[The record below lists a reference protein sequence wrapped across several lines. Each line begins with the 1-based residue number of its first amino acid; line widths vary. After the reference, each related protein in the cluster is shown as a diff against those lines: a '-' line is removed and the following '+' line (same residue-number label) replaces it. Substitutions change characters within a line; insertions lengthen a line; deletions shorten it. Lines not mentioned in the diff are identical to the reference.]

1 MNNLEKQIQ
10 AILFYEARPMSYK
23 KLANLLNK
31 KEEEITEALENL
43 EKSLADS
50 SLTLM
55 KKEGEV
61 LLAIHKDYS
70 EIIDNIKKEEL
81 NRDLSKA
88 SLETLSIILYKSG
101 ASRSEID
108 FIRGVNSSFTLRA
121 LMIRGLVEKVASEE
135 DSRKF
140 IYKPTFDLLAFMG
153 VKEVGELPNYNE
165 VNTNLENSIKEFN
178 EIENQNE

>member
-50 SLTLM
+50 SLTLI
-55 KKEGEV
+55 KKENEV

-88 SLETLSIILYKSG
+88 SLETLSIILYKNG
-101 ASRSEID
+101 ASRSDID

-121 LMIRGLVEKVASEE
+121 LMIRGLVEKVVSEE
-135 DSRKF
+135 DNRKF
-140 IYKPTFDLLAFMG
+140 VYKPTFDLLAFMG
-153 VKEVGELPNYNE
+153 VKEVSELPNYNE
-165 VNTNLENSIKEFN
+165 VNANLENSIKEFN
-178 EIENQNE
+178 EVENPNE

>member
-88 SLETLSIILYKSG
+88 SLETLSIILYKNG

-153 VKEVGELPNYNE
+153 VKEVNELPNYNG